1 MQTRNHDRSGTKGS
15 DNEPS
20 YAESPMIHNV
30 SLNTE
35 LRMGGILQLTHGTN
49 SRCIGRLRY
58 DLVPAWSTWAMTGL
72 SQQRHWTVS
81 V

>member
-1 MQTRNHDRSGTKGS
+1 MQTRNHDRSGTKGGDS
-15 DNEPS
+15 EPS

-30 SLNTE
+30 PLNTE
-35 LRMGGILQLTHGTN
+35 LRKVWVGYC
-49 SRCIGRLRY
+49 SLRTAQTAGALAGY

-72 SQQRHWTVS
+72 SLQRDWTVS